1 MIHEIK
7 KAMEQELT
15 EYGAI
20 QIAMERIERQPT
32 TMQRVMATIPFLLIM
47 FCCMII
53 LYYTYIARGNIDA
66 EAFAPT
72 LATILSFVMVVTE
85 LLIIAYRHYPSYE
98 PVASVANV
106 MVRFNI
112 FHLIVCA
119 SCMVYVKT
127 GDGYNTYFA
136 WSYVLTLIIYL
147 ISFSPFVCGM
157 IHS

>member
-1 MIHEIK
+1 
-7 KAMEQELT
+7 MEQELT

-20 QIAMERIERQPT
+20 QIAMERIENRPT
-32 TMQRVMATIPFLLIM
+32 TMQRVMATVPFLLIM

-72 LATILSFVMVVTE
+72 LATILSTVMVVTE
-85 LLIIAYRHYPSYE
+85 LLIIAYRHHPSYE
-98 PVASVANV
+98 KVASVANV
-106 MVRFNI
+106 MVRFNV

-127 GDGYNTYFA
+127 SGGYNTYFA
-136 WSYVLTLIIYL
+136 WSYVLTIIIYL
-147 ISFSPFVCGM
+147 IAFIPFVCGM

>member
-1 MIHEIK
+1 M
-7 KAMEQELT
+7 T
-15 EYGAI
+15 
-20 QIAMERIERQPT
+20 
-32 TMQRVMATIPFLLIM
+32 
-47 FCCMII
+47 I

-66 EAFAPT
+66 EAFAPV
-72 LATILSFVMVVTE
+72 LATILSFVMLVTE
-85 LLIIAYRHYPSYE
+85 FIIMAYRHHPSYVKVE
-98 PVASVANV
+98 SVANV

-147 ISFSPFVCGM
+147 ISFSPFVCG
-157 IHS
+157 IIPFHS

>member
-1 MIHEIK
+1 MKLK

-32 TMQRVMATIPFLLIM
+32 TAQRAMAIVPFLLIM

-66 EAFAPT
+66 ETFAPT
-72 LATILSFVMVVTE
+72 LATILSFVMIITE
-85 LLIIAYRHYPSYE
+85 LLIIAYRHHPSYE
-98 PVASVANV
+98 KVASVANI

-147 ISFSPFVCGM
+147 ISFSPFVCN
-157 IHS
+157 ILYS

>member
-1 MIHEIK
+1 
-7 KAMEQELT
+7 MEQELT
-15 EYGAI
+15 EFTVL
-20 QIAMERIERQPT
+20 QIAMERIEPQPT
-32 TMQRVMATIPFLLIM
+32 TAQRAMATIPFLIIM
-47 FCCMII
+47 MCCMII
-53 LYYTYIARGNIDA
+53 LYYTYIARGNALD

-72 LATILSFVMVVTE
+72 LATILSFVMIITE
-85 LLIIAYRHYPSYE
+85 LLIMAYRHHPSYE
-98 PVASVANV
+98 KVASVANI

-147 ISFSPFVCGM
+147 ISFSPFICNM